1 MDPIINEMIKKYENQ
16 NVTNKTNIIKEVMQ
30 EIILSGL
37 ARAGFFNKAAF
48 YGETALRI
56 FYGLD
61 RFSEDLDFS
70 LKTSDKDFNLSSYLP
85 ILEKEVNSYGLN
97 FKIEEK
103 IKTFDSNIKSAFLN
117 GNTIEHLL
125 IFYSDN
131 NLIKGVNKNELIK
144 IKFEID
150 IDPPLYASYE
160 TRYQIRPTPYEI
172 VLYDLPSL
180 FAGKIAAILC
190 RAYKHRV
197 KGRDLYDYIFYLQI
211 NVKVNLKHLKARLIE
226 ASYIKEDTIFNIDK
240 VKEMLNERFDK
251 IDYEDAKN
259 DVIPFINNP
268 KNLDVWSANFFKT
281 ITKNLEEN

>member
-48 YGETALRI
+48 YGGTALRI

-103 IKTFDSNIKSAFLN
+103 IKTFDSNIKSAFLK

-211 NVKVNLKHLKARLIE
+211 NAKVNLKHLKARLIQ

-240 VKEMLNERFDK
+240 VKEMLNEGFDK